1 MLSYLLISSGVAMA
15 SIAAVDWSS
24 TVRISATTTTC
35 QVVTNP
41 ILDRTL
47 VANGKISRRL
57 TEHAVFAIVS

>member
-1 MLSYLLISSGVAMA
+1 MA

-47 VANGKISRRL
+47 LANGKISRRL